1 MRLISADGR
10 WWWNGRAWQPL
21 PEAVTAD
28 TSATPA
34 AETASSEGQ
43 DGSAPSAPPTEA
55 PAISSAANG
64 TPNFMPGRY
73 DKSAVVVPGAGIA
86 RTLYSLSGGRI
97 NLGPSAG
104 ELRHLRLMDAART
117 PAVNPPLH
125 IAVASA
131 KGGVGK
137 STMALLLA
145 SRMGLLRTDRIIAVE
160 CNPHHG
166 TFRSRIRT
174 HHDRSIKDLIDFLDS
189 KEVERDQDLTLPML
203 HRFTTHVPE
212 SRLEVITAPTDPK
225 IRQALSVD
233 DYRRV
238 FSALERYFDII
249 VLDLGTGLLDETTK
263 FILER
268 ICDQLVVV
276 APAELDG
283 AELGAFTLEFVAD
296 SRGVDWVRERG
307 VVVINRVVKD
317 TQVDVAGM
325 EVYFRGWARACLR
338 ISQDPHLKTGGI
350 FDWNRISRAANEEI
364 LALTAEVASGFSM
377 GRSTPDSN

>member
-10 WWWNGRAWQPL
+10 WWWNGRSWQAL
-21 PEAVTAD
+21 PQPVDVEASTETPNLTIPPPPGAELRGD
-28 TSATPA
+28 IPA
-34 AETASSEGQ
+34 ADS
-43 DGSAPSAPPTEA
+43 
-55 PAISSAANG
+55 
-64 TPNFMPGRY
+64 TPRFMPGRY
-73 DKSAVVVPGAGIA
+73 VKTETTAPGTGMA
-86 RTLYSLSGGRI
+86 RRLYILSGGRI
-97 NLGPSAG
+97 NLGPSPA
-104 ELRHLRLMDAART
+104 ELRHGRLLEEART
-117 PAVNPPLH
+117 PAIDPPMH

-145 SRMGLLRTDRIIAVE
+145 SRMGMLRTDRIIAVE

-166 TFRSRIRT
+166 TFRSRVRT

-189 KEVERDQDLTLPML
+189 PNVERDEDLTLPML

-212 SRLEVITAPTDPK
+212 SRLEVMTAPTDPT
-225 IRQALSVD
+225 IRRALGVA

-238 FSALERYFDII
+238 FTVLERYFDII
-249 VLDLGTGLLDETTK
+249 VLDLGTGLLDDTTK
-263 FILER
+263 YILEQA
-268 ICDQLVVV
+268 CDQLVVV

-296 SRGVDWVRERG
+296 GRGVDWVRERA

-317 TQVDVAGM
+317 TQVDVGGM
-325 EVYFRGWARACLR
+325 EIYFRQWVRSCLR

-350 FDWNRISRAANEEI
+350 FDWNQISRAANEEV
-364 LALTAEVASGFSM
+364 LALTAEIASGFSL
-377 GRSTPDSN
+377 GRSAPSTIAPA

>member
-21 PEAVTAD
+21 PQPVDADPSADPAAVA
-28 TSATPA
+28 APPVPA
-34 AETASSEGQ
+34 AELRGEIATS
-43 DGSAPSAPPTEA
+43 DGAPR
-55 PAISSAANG
+55 
-64 TPNFMPGRY
+64 FMPGQY
-73 DKSAVVVPGAGIA
+73 VKTGIPA
-86 RTLYSLSGGRI
+86 PNTGLAHRLYKLSGGRI
-97 NLGPSAG
+97 NLGPSPA
-104 ELRHLRLMDAART
+104 ELRHVRLIDEART
-117 PAVNPPLH
+117 PAIDPPVH

-145 SRMGLLRTDRIIAVE
+145 SRMGMLRTDRIIAVE

-166 TFRSRIRT
+166 TFRSRVRT

-189 KEVERDQDLTLPML
+189 PQVERDQDLTLPML

-212 SRLEVITAPTDPK
+212 SRLEVMTAPTDPT
-225 IRQALSVD
+225 IRKALGED

-238 FSALERYFDII
+238 FDVLERYFDII
-249 VLDLGTGLLDETTK
+249 VLDLGTGLLDDTTK
-263 FILER
+263 YILEKV
-268 ICDQLVVV
+268 CDQLVVV

-296 SRGVDWVRERG
+296 GRGVEWVRERA

-317 TQVDVAGM
+317 TQVDVGGM
-325 EVYFRGWARACLR
+325 EVYFRQWVRACLR
-338 ISQDPHLKTGGI
+338 ISQDSHLKTGGI
-350 FDWNRISRAANEEI
+350 FDWSQISRAANEEV
-364 LALTAEVASGFSM
+364 LALTAEIASGFSL
-377 GRSTPDSN
+377 GRSAPGGAPAP

>member
-10 WWWNGRAWQPL
+10 WWWNGRSWQPL
-21 PEAVTAD
+21 PQPVDAEASAESAAVTEP
-28 TSATPA
+28 PA
-34 AETASSEGQ
+34 APAPLDAVVPTA
-43 DGSAPSAPPTEA
+43 DGAPR
-55 PAISSAANG
+55 
-64 TPNFMPGRY
+64 FMPGRY
-73 DKSAVVVPGAGIA
+73 VKAETAAPGTGIA
-86 RTLYSLSGGRI
+86 RTLYELSGGRI
-97 NLGPSAG
+97 NLGPSPA
-104 ELRHLRLMDAART
+104 ELLHARLINAART
-117 PAVNPPLH
+117 PAIDPPVH

-145 SRMGLLRTDRIIAVE
+145 SRMGMLRTDRIIAVE

-166 TFRSRIRT
+166 TFRSRVRT

-189 KEVERDQDLTLPML
+189 PQVERDQDLTLPML

-212 SRLEVITAPTDPK
+212 SRLEVMTAPTDPT
-225 IRQALSVD
+225 IRKALSED

-238 FSALERYFDII
+238 FSVLERYFDII
-249 VLDLGTGLLDETTK
+249 ILDLGTGLLDDTTK
-263 FILER
+263 YILEKA
-268 ICDQLVVV
+268 CDQLVVV

-296 SRGVDWVRERG
+296 GRGVDWVRERA

-317 TQVDVAGM
+317 TQVDVGGM
-325 EVYFRGWARACLR
+325 EVYFRQWVRACLR

-350 FDWNRISRAANEEI
+350 FEWSQISKAADEEI
-364 LALTAEVASGFSM
+364 LALTAEIASGFSL
-377 GRSTPDSN
+377 GRSVQPTEDAS